1 MINTLA
7 TLFIPILLGYL
18 LVKFRYLNV
27 NISRDLK
34 LFVVRVAV
42 PCRIFISMLDLK
54 FDTLKQILPLSLSFV
69 LLTALIILISFLI
82 IRVKDKKI
90 KAAYIIA
97 IAFGNY
103 GYMGWAVL
111 DGAMGPEGLSR
122 GIFFIT
128 LWWPVIYLGTFI
140 IGKFIKLDGKL
151 DIKSYKINMIIP
163 TSVLIIGVIFNLLKI
178 PIYEPLLNT
187 LTSLGNMTVTL
198 ILFSVGLTIS
208 FSNSYKNLKVSL
220 IPVILRPVI
229 GLLAAYIVINIMGLS
244 DPISRNTVL
253 LESTMPVAVMSV
265 ILGDML
271 GLDEKLT
278 SSILILSTIL
288 SLVTIPITM
297 IIIGL

>member
-7 TLFIPILLGYL
+7 TLFLPIFIGYV
-18 LVKFRYLNV
+18 LVKLKYLNKS
-27 NISRDLK
+27 ISRDLK

-42 PCRIFISMLDLK
+42 PCRIFISMIDLK
-54 FDTLKQILPLSLSFV
+54 LDTMKQILPLTLSFI
-69 LLTALIILISFLI
+69 LLTALIIFFSFLI

-90 KAAYIIA
+90 KAAFIIA

-111 DGAMGPEGLSR
+111 DGAMGSEGLSR
-122 GIFFIT
+122 GIFFTT
-128 LWWPVIYLGTFI
+128 LWWPVIYLGTYI
-140 IGKFIKLDGKL
+140 IGKVIKLEGKL
-151 DIKSYKINMIIP
+151 DIRSYRMNMIIP
-163 TSVLIIGVIFNLLKI
+163 SSVLILGVIFNLLKI
-178 PIYEPLLNT
+178 PIYSPILNT
-187 LTSLGNMTVTL
+187 LTSLGDMTVTL

-208 FSNSYKNLKVSL
+208 FSNSYKNLRISL

-229 GLLAAYIVINIMGLS
+229 GLLTAYIVINIIGLS
-244 DPISRNTVL
+244 DPISRDTVL

-265 ILGDML
+265 ILGEML

-288 SLVTIPITM
+288 SLVTIPLTLM
-297 IIIGL
+297 ILK